1 MKRLLLLF
9 AALGAAMA
17 ILGLV
22 LPGNELLTKNQQADA
37 QSAPH
42 PNIIFVMTDDQA

>member
-1 MKRLLLLF
+1 VKRLLLLF

-22 LPGNELLTKNQQADA
+22 LPGNELLTIVQHKGGGR
-37 QSAPH
+37 
-42 PNIIFVMTDDQA
+42 